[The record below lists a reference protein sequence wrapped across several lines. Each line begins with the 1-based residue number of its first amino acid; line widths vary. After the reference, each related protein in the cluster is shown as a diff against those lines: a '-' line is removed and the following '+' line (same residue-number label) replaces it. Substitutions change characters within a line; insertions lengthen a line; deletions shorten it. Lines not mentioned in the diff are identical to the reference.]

1 MKNVVIRSKVAM
13 MSANFKE
20 KFSLKSKEKGAFA
33 FEYVIVLA
41 IMAVVIFAAW
51 NILGDAVMAKA
62 KSIAAALM
70 NQNVSDPDFGAIVL
84 PIKSFFL

>member
-1 MKNVVIRSKVAM
+1 MKNLAIRFKAKIM
-13 MSANFKE
+13 FTNFKE

-62 KSIAAALM
+62 NSIAAALM
-70 NQNVSDPDFGAIVL
+70 NQNVSDSSFGGT
-84 PIKSFFL
+84 K